1 MSCSA
6 ILFEQWILKIVYL
19 VWSRALSLDYFTF
32 QKKNICYNKKNH
44 KLEIGGMEFAMDREK
59 KGSIDTDPVVCRIG
73 AELLLFPLRLSHA
86 RFTVIYTIWNEFFTI
101 FKDTNYYTR
110 KDTNSFVKCA
120 LILIRSEQCMI
131 RFPLISKIFHRT
143 RVEQVKFSEEMSRRN
158 FIDIICLKYLYIIKI
173 IIMYQF
179 KWIII
184 FILKI
189 SYLKIYVNFYFIMNL
204 NF

>member
-86 RFTVIYTIWNEFFTI
+86 RFTVIYRIWNEFFTI
-101 FKDTNYYTR
+101 FKNTNYYTR

-120 LILIRSEQCMI
+120 LILIRSEWTVYDFAYLEN
-131 RFPLISKIFHRT
+131 FPPYSYWTSEIFWRN
-143 RVEQVKFSEEMSRRN
+143 VKKKFYR
-158 FIDIICLKYLYIIKI
+158 CLKYLYIIKR

>member
-1 MSCSA
+1 MNK
-6 ILFEQWILKIVYL
+6 ILKIVYL

-86 RFTVIYTIWNEFFTI
+86 RFTVIYRIWNEFFTI

-120 LILIRSEQCMI
+120 LILIRSEWTVYDFAYLENFPPYSYWTSEI
-131 RFPLISKIFHRT
+131 FWRNVKKKFYRFKIF
-143 RVEQVKFSEEMSRRN
+143 K
-158 FIDIICLKYLYIIKI
+158 
-173 IIMYQF
+173 
-179 KWIII
+179 I
-184 FILKI
+184 FIHNKKNYNVSI
-189 SYLKIYVNFYFIMNL
+189 QMNYYFYFENILFEDLREFLFYYEFEFL
-204 NF
+204 NWIY